1 MILASTQE
9 TLVGRHKGT
18 HDYVVLETLSCDTQF
33 VENGA
38 LLRMRINKEKCMCL
52 NFLLN

>member
-38 LLRMRINKEKCMCL
+38 FLRT
-52 NFLLN
+52 

>member
-1 MILASTQE
+1 MILASIQE
-9 TLVGRHKGT
+9 TSVGRHKGT

-38 LLRMRINKEKCMCL
+38 LLRT
-52 NFLLN
+52 